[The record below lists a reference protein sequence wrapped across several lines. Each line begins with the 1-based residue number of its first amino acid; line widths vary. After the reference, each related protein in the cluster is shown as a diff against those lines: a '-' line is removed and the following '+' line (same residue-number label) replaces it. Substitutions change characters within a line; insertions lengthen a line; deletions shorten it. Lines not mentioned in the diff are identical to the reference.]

1 MERALPCRIA
11 SLRPVRRKETGSRSK
26 DALHDALLSDRWWES
41 PAAIFNTWKT
51 IQYPAPNFPVPYH
64 PNHVPLVYNGKPMKL
79 TPVQEQMVYP
89 VYRRWDKMNDKE
101 KQNWLESF
109 RQLSGLKSD
118 DGDNNANG
126 SENAN
131 DSGNADDTGNAG
143 TASREEEEMDEKTKK
158 RLKRLKEM
166 TDASKVD
173 ISAIQA
179 QYRKRKPLVA
189 RGTRYTIVD
198 GKLRLCT
205 HQPKYT
211 FHIRGNGS
219 ICVGDAVA
227 AEA

>member
-1 MERALPCRIA
+1 M
-11 SLRPVRRKETGSRSK
+11 
-26 DALHDALLSDRWWES
+26 LLSDRWWES

-51 IQYPAPNFPVPYH
+51 LQYSAPNFPVPYH
-64 PNHVPLVYNGKPMKL
+64 PNHVPLVYNGKPVKL

-89 VYRRWDKMNDKE
+89 VYRRWDKMDNKE

-109 RQLSGLKSD
+109 RQLSGLKSESD
-118 DGDNNANG
+118 ADNANG

-131 DSGNADDTGNAG
+131 NSGNADDANDAG
-143 TASREEEEMDEKTKK
+143 REEEEMDKKTKK
-158 RLKRLKEM
+158 RLKMLREM
-166 TDASKVD
+166 TDARKVD

-179 QYRKRKPLVA
+179 QYRKRKPRTA
-189 RGTRYTIVD
+189 RGPRYTIVD

-211 FHIRGNGS
+211 FHVRGNGS
-219 ICVGDAVA
+219 ICVGDAIT